1 MLDLVK
7 DPDGFIGKSL
17 PGHGAVRKA
26 YIVSMY
32 MK

>member
-1 MLDLVK
+1 MLDLLK
-7 DPDGFIGKSL
+7 DLDGFIGKSL